1 MKQNIIF
8 DLGGVLLRWEPL
20 EHVRRL
26 LGPGA
31 LAERVCRAV
40 LEAPEWQ
47 DLDRGT
53 LEEDEALIRFLKRLP
68 GDEDAVR
75 RVFAGLFEVLVPI
88 EPHVALLP
96 LLRAAG
102 KRLFVLSNF
111 SRRGYAYVSSRYDFF
126 RFFDGGVVSYDVKLL
141 KPEREIYETLLSRYA
156 LDPATCLFFDDR
168 EENVAASRA
177 AGIDAVVVRHAS
189 PEHRGMAWPEAA
201 SDTKLPGTFD
211 LKGEMERRGLLEKR
225 SI

>member
-68 GDEDAVR
+68 GE
-75 RVFAGLFEVLVPI
+75 G
-88 EPHVALLP
+88 
-96 LLRAAG
+96 
-102 KRLFVLSNF
+102 
-111 SRRGYAYVSSRYDFF
+111 
-126 RFFDGGVVSYDVKLL
+126 
-141 KPEREIYETLLSRYA
+141 
-156 LDPATCLFFDDR
+156 
-168 EENVAASRA
+168 
-177 AGIDAVVVRHAS
+177 
-189 PEHRGMAWPEAA
+189 
-201 SDTKLPGTFD
+201 
-211 LKGEMERRGLLEKR
+211 
-225 SI
+225 